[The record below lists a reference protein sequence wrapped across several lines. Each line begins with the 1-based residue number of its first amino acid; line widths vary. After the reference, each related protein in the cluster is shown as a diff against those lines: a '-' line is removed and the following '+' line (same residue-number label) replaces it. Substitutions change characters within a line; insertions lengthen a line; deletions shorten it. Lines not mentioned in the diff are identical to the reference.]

1 MLTPLDRRF
10 GGMGAAV
17 LVLVAALIA
26 LGLQTA
32 GQLRANIAD
41 LDRGRDLQVRVQ
53 RITAVLLDM
62 ETSQRG
68 YLLTL
73 EEPYLEPYRAAVAR
87 LDHELAGLDAAAADR
102 AGESAELRLLRGLV
116 DEKNAELAR
125 TITLAKTQR
134 LADAWSVVREN
145 RGQALMDG
153 IRQSLRRLEAQ
164 VAATLAER
172 QAARAA
178 SIRRNELF
186 VFALCGLLVL
196 LLGVLY
202 ALHRRERALRDRAEA
217 DEATARQ
224 RLEQRVSERTA
235 ELQAAVGRLALS
247 EDRLRGIFE
256 SASEGILSTDA
267 RQIIVTANAASAR
280 MFRCQVSDLIGAPL
294 DRLIPERHRAS
305 HRQSVEA
312 FGAGAV
318 TAQPMRRAD
327 GRREV
332 RALRFD
338 GEEFPIEASISRS
351 EVDGQRLYTVIHRDL
366 TEQRRAAAALHDTR
380 QLMAATFD
388 ASAVAMA
395 QIDPRTRRFVAVN
408 DALCRLSGYSR
419 PELLS
424 MVPDDLN
431 HPEDRVDERTLGGLL
446 RGDGQYREEKRLV
459 RKDGGWIWVEIAGSV
474 VRDDEGKPV
483 RLVGLL
489 QDITA
494 RRQAELALR
503 ARERRQDLLVRLNDR
518 LRALDDPQAI
528 AYEASC
534 LLGVFAQVDRV
545 GYAEDDGNGDTLT
558 VARHYTHRVPGI
570 EGRYRYEDYGPGLQ
584 AALRAG
590 RTVVLPDIA
599 RDPRLSDHEKAAHA
613 ALQIGASV
621 NVPLLRDSR
630 LQAVFFVHST
640 AARAWSDDDVALFE
654 DVAQR
659 IRADVTR
666 AGAQAAERAV
676 SARLKA
682 ALDSMSDAL
691 LIADTEGRFLQFNEA
706 FVSFHRFRDPQEC
719 KPSLAEYPDIL
730 DVHRADGTPVPLA
743 QWAVPRA
750 LRGETASNV
759 EYRLRRKDSGETW
772 VGSYSFAPIR
782 GSDGGIVGAV
792 VSARDI
798 TQLEKTQEDLATS
811 YAALEHLIANQQ
823 RVQEDERKRIAR
835 ELHDDLQQSLAAIR
849 MDALAVGDRVAKGRG
864 DIEPLLARIDRLSGV
879 AIASARRIVS
889 DLRPEM
895 LEELGLRPALEALC
909 AEHAQ
914 RWGGECRL
922 DVSGIESAAHLD
934 NPVLSIGLFRIAQE
948 ALNNVAKHAKATLV
962 TVQLDA
968 TQNGL
973 VILRIADNGIGL
985 RLHQKRDPQSFGLLG
1000 MRERVRAMGGQ
1011 LRIEAPGERGT
1022 TIEVRLPTLDLRLA
1036 GAGPGAGAGSGPMP
1050 AELAEGPLG
1059 LGVWDVWGR
1068 PLQTVIDALDGNVAV
1083 VDAHGTVKLVNRA
1096 WREFAATHGDP
1107 GLAGC
1112 GPNVNYLEV
1121 CRRSAAQEP
1130 TAAAVADG
1138 LSAVLEGRDAAFA
1151 LAYACDTSAG
1161 TRWFRV
1167 HAASI
1172 TGGLTIVAHGETHGP
1187 LARADAGPA
1196 TQAAA
1201 GS

>member
-32 GQLRANIAD
+32 GQLRENIAD
-41 LDRGRDLQVRVQ
+41 LDRARDMQVRVQ

-68 YLLTL
+68 YLLTQ
-73 EEPYLEPYRAAVAR
+73 EEPYLEPYRAAVAG
-87 LDHELAGLDAAAADR
+87 LDHELEGLGAAAADH
-102 AGESAELRLLRGLV
+102 AAESAELRRLRGLV
-116 DEKNAELAR
+116 DERNAELAR
-125 TITLAKTQR
+125 TITLVKAQR
-134 LADAWSVVREN
+134 LSDAWSIVREN
-145 RGQALMDG
+145 RGRALMDE
-153 IRQSLRRLEAQ
+153 IRLSLRRLDEQ

-172 QAARAA
+172 QAARAV

-186 VFALCGLLVL
+186 VFALCALLVL

-202 ALHRRERALRDRAEA
+202 VLHRRERALRDRTEA

-235 ELQAAVGRLALS
+235 ELEAASERLATS

-267 RQIIVTANAASAR
+267 HQIIVAANAASAR
-280 MFRCQVSDLIGAPL
+280 MFRCQVSDLIGTPL
-294 DRLIPERHRAS
+294 DRLIPERYRAA
-305 HRQSVEA
+305 HRQSVDA

-318 TAQPMRRAD
+318 TAQAMRRVD

-332 RALRFD
+332 QALRFD
-338 GEEFPIEASISRS
+338 GEEFPIEASISRT

-366 TEQRRAAAALHDTR
+366 TEQRRAAAALHDSQ

-395 QIDPRTRRFVAVN
+395 QIDPRTRRFLAVN

-419 PELLS
+419 PELLT
-424 MVPDDLN
+424 MGPDDLN
-431 HPEDRVDERTLGGLL
+431 HPDDRLDEGALGGLL
-446 RGDGQYREEKRLV
+446 RGDGLYREEKRLV
-459 RKDGGWIWVEIAGSV
+459 RKDGGWIWAEIAGSV
-474 VRDDEGKPV
+474 VRDARGEPV
-483 RLVGLL
+483 RLIGLL

-494 RRQAELALR
+494 RRQAEQALR

-534 LLGVFAQVDRV
+534 LLGEFAQVDRV
-545 GYAEDDGNGDTLT
+545 GYAEDDGNGDTIT
-558 VARHYTHRVPGI
+558 VARHYTHQVPGI
-570 EGRYRYEDYGPGLQ
+570 EGRFRYEDYGPALL
-584 AALRAG
+584 AALREG
-590 RTVVLPDIA
+590 RTVVRPDIA
-599 RDPRLSDHEKAAHA
+599 HDPSLSDHEKAAHA
-613 ALQIGASV
+613 ALQLGATV
-621 NVPLLRDSR
+621 NVPLIRDAR

-666 AGAQAAERAV
+666 AGAQAAERAA

-682 ALDSMSDAL
+682 ALDSMSDAV
-691 LIADTEGRFLQFNEA
+691 LISDAEGRFLQFNSA
-706 FVSFHRFRDPQEC
+706 FVSFHRFRSPDEC
-719 KPSLAEYPDIL
+719 LRTLAEYADIL
-730 DVHRADGTPVPLA
+730 DVHQADGSPAPLA

-782 GSDGGIVGAV
+782 ADDGEIVGSV
-792 VSARDI
+792 VSGRDI
-798 TQLEKTQEDLATS
+798 TQAKKTQEELATS

-849 MDALAVGDRVAKGRG
+849 MDALAVGERVAKGRG

-914 RWGGECRL
+914 RWGAECRL
-922 DVSGIESAAHLD
+922 ELSGMEAAAHLD

-948 ALNNVAKHAKATLV
+948 ALNNVAKHAKASLV
-962 TVQLDA
+962 KVHLDA
-968 TQNGL
+968 TQSGL
-973 VILRIADNGIGL
+973 IILRIADNGIGL
-985 RLHQKRDPQSFGLLG
+985 RPREKRDPQSFGLLG

-1011 LRIEAPGERGT
+1011 LRVEAPGERGT
-1022 TIEVRLPTLDLRLA
+1022 MIEVLVPTLDLHPAEA
-1036 GAGPGAGAGSGPMP
+1036 GAGHGIGQLP
-1050 AELAEGPLG
+1050 AELAEGPGG

-1068 PLQTVIDALDGNVAV
+1068 PLQAVIDALDGNVAV
-1083 VDAHGTVKLVNRA
+1083 VDAQGTVKLVNRA
-1096 WREFAATHGDP
+1096 WREFAAAHGDP

-1112 GPNVNYLEV
+1112 GLGVNYLEV
-1121 CRRSAAQEP
+1121 CRRSAAEEP
-1130 TAAAVADG
+1130 TAETAAEG

-1151 LAYACDTSAG
+1151 LTYACDTPAG
-1161 TRWFRV
+1161 SRWFRL

-1172 TGGLTIVAHGETHGP
+1172 TGGLTIVAHVEIHGP
-1187 LARADAGPA
+1187 LGRADAGPA
-1196 TQAAA
+1196 P
-1201 GS
+1201 GG